1 MNLFINTIVPEDVIM
16 SESLIKKT
24 TGFALVGVLIII
36 LAGSVPSAGQA
47 SGGSD
52 PNVVDVNHKQTI
64 DPDESFEAEV
74 KTSSSVGTV
83 VLVESQ
89 DFKTNVSSSKGFVNG
104 NRVEFIDPSESNS
117 TYTVTITVIGSEEG
131 DSGNIV
137 AWVGAEKRASAVDE
151 QVSSFQ
157 IDQSRD
163 NDNEFDQNS
172 GDGSSD
178 KSNSSNQ
185 TNVHNDSDNTNE
197 TRKLTE
203 SDDTGQDE
211 TVDTA
216 DSENA
221 SSTSVNN
228 SNHSENSS
236 MTSVDD
242 SVPGFGTILAIAS
255 YFIAGYLMSR
265 KRN

>member
-1 MNLFINTIVPEDVIM
+1 M
-16 SESLIKKT
+16 SENLIKKV
-24 TGFALVGVLIII
+24 TGFALAGVLIII
-36 LAGSVPSAGQA
+36 LAGSVPAAGQA
-47 SGGSD
+47 SGGPS
-52 PNVVDVNHKQTI
+52 PNIVDVNHKQTI
-64 DPDESFEAEV
+64 DPDGSFETEI
-74 KTSSSVGTV
+74 KTSNSVGTV

-89 DFKTNVSSSKGFVNG
+89 DFKTNVSSSKGFVDG

-117 TYTVTITVIGSEEG
+117 TYTVTITVTGSEGG
-131 DSGNIV
+131 DSGSIV

-157 IDQSRD
+157 IDQSKND
-163 NDNEFDQNS
+163 NDSNNEFDQNS
-172 GDGSSD
+172 GDSSSD

-185 TNVHNDSDNTNE
+185 TNVHNDSDDTNE

-203 SDDTGQDE
+203 SNDTDQDE

-221 SSTSVNN
+221 SSTSVNS
-228 SNHSENSS
+228 SNHSEDSS
-236 MTSVDD
+236 MTSADD
-242 SVPGFGTILAIAS
+242 SVPGFGIILAVAS
-255 YFIAGYLMSR
+255 YFIAGCLMIR